1 MRFEWDE
8 AKNERNLLKHNVRF
22 ETAALVFDDPFA
34 LTQRDESSD
43 KEERWITFG
52 TIGERTILVVV
63 HTWLEA
69 EGEEV
74 IRIISAR
81 TAETRERRTYEEAY
95 QGAKKRY
102 RRPRGHETTKIL
114 IFLIFH
120 SSWTGVK
127 PR

>member
-81 TAETRERRTYEEAY
+81 TAETREKRAYEEAY
-95 QGAKKRY
+95 QGAKKRH
-102 RRPRGHETTKIL
+102 RRPRSHE
-114 IFLIFH
+114 
-120 SSWTGVK
+120 
-127 PR
+127 RRRY